1 MQQQQRNELL
11 STDHALQLLCEL
23 GKEVYKR
30 QMKGNAPL
38 DTYPLDGTS
47 LRDTVSRGLSRYRE
61 NSKTRTKNFPLA
73 DKRNQLPAKKK
84 IDYVAANIAKY
95 PSSTPSIKKGKVK
108 PKQQSQIKT
117 TKPRT
122 SKIVQSLDSVSV
134 DAVPVS
140 EERNHPSKEVV
151 HSDSG
156 ALKRRSNVVMH
167 YPFCDDAATVGDLL
181 GGAVNTFAPL
191 DSVSKPD
198 FASIPPPMQ
207 KKLISDVF
215 DDFRTGKE
223 SMRVADVN
231 AGLQV
236 GSVCNLCC
244 GED

>member
-84 IDYVAANIAKY
+84 IDYVAANVAKY

-140 EERNHPSKEVV
+140 EERNHP
-151 HSDSG
+151 
-156 ALKRRSNVVMH
+156 
-167 YPFCDDAATVGDLL
+167 L

-223 SMRVADVN
+223 SMRAADVN